1 MDWNEYIIDEKL
13 KYILEKL
20 DLKFKQLGQPLRL
33 IISGSLNGPSVSK
46 LMEIIGK
53 DLSLKKINQNW

>member
-1 MDWNEYIIDEKL
+1 MEWNEYIIEEKL

-33 IISGSLNGPSVSK
+33 LLSGSLNGPSISK

-53 DLSLKKINQNW
+53 RALFRKVKP

>member
-20 DLKFKQLGQPLRL
+20 DLKFKQLGQPPIDHL
-33 IISGSLNGPSVSK
+33 GSLKVHPF
-46 LMEIIGK
+46 
-53 DLSLKKINQNW
+53 QNSWK